1 MPSAGDIVSNMVAA
15 LRVAEPN
22 LDTSVGTPI
31 RKILDVIGESTA
43 EAYVDGNLINYQYD
57 IDSKTGGDLDDFVAL
72 FGFTRI
78 PSQRAQGVVTFTRP
92 NDQTAAT
99 QALVI
104 APGTQVL
111 AQTNP
116 LVYVQTI
123 TSGVMDAGITTIDIP
138 VQAVSSGVN
147 GNVPA
152 GLLTTLVQSAPG
164 ITSVTNAQALSG
176 GTAQESDDQLRAR
189 FKQTV
194 FRSLAGTAAMYQA
207 VAQEV
212 PQDVNVPTSRAV
224 SSVNVIGASS
234 RYREQIQI
242 VGGTATSTLPNAA
255 YIYSDNNFCGPDI
268 DNGVMLTPNVD
279 YHLTITNPTNGTNA
293 TCVIVSNNSTTMP
306 DGIYDFDLEYVS
318 QSSRN
323 DPANT
328 RFGQGAINNRIDV
341 YCNGTVTDTAT
352 QSVVF
357 SNALTFNT
365 TSSSPYY
372 NQLYS
377 MGSPS
382 TPVPPNGYV
391 FIPLAFGPLL
401 TLPATINISG
411 TVYTYQTDYFIVQQ
425 EGPFGHSIKSRY
437 GIAWNPAHMPANGAT
452 FSLTYNYNRVGRD
465 VQEAINNWRL
475 VGTDALAHTGIPI
488 PLKFNFAIVYDKRF
502 DITAVNTAIDTAL
515 SSFISSLGF
524 FQQLQ
529 VSDVLNVVH
538 NVAGVDNVRFL
549 TSTDDAVS
557 YAICQMSAYATNTI
571 LSVYASGGRA
581 IDVNFTDQQYPTYFG
596 SRIIIKARNTFGQY

>member
-1 MPSAGDIVSNMVAA
+1 MPSAGDIVSNMLAA

-72 FGFTRI
+72 FGFVRI

-123 TSGVMDAGITTIDIP
+123 TSGVMDIGVTSLDIP
-138 VQAVSSGVN
+138 VQAVTSGAN

-224 SSVNVIGASS
+224 SAVNVIGSS
-234 RYREQIQI
+234 TRYREQIQI
-242 VGGTATSTLPNAA
+242 VGGTATSTLSNAA
-255 YIYSDNNFCGPDI
+255 YIYLDNNFCGVDI
-268 DNGVMLTPNVD
+268 DNGLLLTPNVD

-293 TCVIVSNNSTTMP
+293 TCVITSGNSTTMP
-306 DGIYDFDLEYVS
+306 DGIYDLDLEYVS
-318 QSSRN
+318 QTSRN

-328 RFGQGAINNRIDV
+328 RYNQGPINNRIEV
-341 YCNGTVTDTAT
+341 YCNGTITETAT

-357 SNALTFNT
+357 SNALTFT
-365 TSSSPYY
+365 TSPSSAYY
-372 NQLYS
+372 NAAFA
-377 MGSPS
+377 MGSAS
-382 TPVPPNGYV
+382 TPNPPNGYV

-401 TLPATINISG
+401 TLPTTVVISG
-411 TVYTYQTDYFIVQQ
+411 TTYTYQTDYFIANRSD
-425 EGPFGHSIKSRY
+425 PFGYSIKSIN
-437 GIAWNPAHMPANGAT
+437 GLAWNPAHMPANGAT
-452 FSLTYNYNRVGRD
+452 FSFTYNYNRVARD
-465 VQEAINNWRL
+465 VQDAINNWRL
-475 VGTDALAHTGIPI
+475 VGTDAVAHTGVPI
-488 PLKFNFAIVYDKRF
+488 PLKFNFAMVYDKRF
-502 DITAVNTAIDTAL
+502 DPTAVNTAIDTAL
-515 SSFISSLGF
+515 SSFIASLGF
-524 FQQLQ
+524 NQQVQ

-571 LSVYASGGRA
+571 LSVYSNAGRA
-581 IDVNFTDQQYPTYFG
+581 IDVSFTDQQYPTYFG
-596 SRIIIKARNTFGQY
+596 SRIIVKARNTFGQY